1 MQDANFMSMKQ
12 ILVSKRSAIL
22 NKSIEFTREQREE
35 EIGFS
40 RADEAEIATVDT
52 NLTLSYQIHER
63 DRMMLMQI
71 DKALSKL
78 AEGRYGKCEECSAE
92 ISEKRLEARPFA
104 QYCIDCQEEH
114 EASGRFTTPK

>member
-1 MQDANFMSMKQ
+1 MHDANFMSMKQ
-12 ILVSKRSAIL
+12 ILVAKRSSIL
-22 NKSIEFTREQREE
+22 NKSIEFTREQRVEE
-35 EIGFS
+35 VGFS

-63 DRMMLMQI
+63 DRIMLMQI

-78 AEGRYGKCEECSAE
+78 AEGSYGKCEDCNAE

-104 QYCIDCQEEH
+104 QFCIECQEEH
-114 EASGRFTTPK
+114 EAEGRILSPK